1 MKLNYFEAS
10 IQLYMKLHVL
20 AVRGS
25 ISVSYIWG
33 TNASKVAVC
42 RCVGYLYLK
51 EKEVVSDVASVHFL
65 RAEVLYPR
73 LRYLS
78 SG

>member
-1 MKLNYFEAS
+1 
-10 IQLYMKLHVL
+10 MKLHVL

-25 ISVSYIWG
+25 ISVSYVWG

-42 RCVGYLYLK
+42 RSVGYLYLK
-51 EKEVVSDVASVHFL
+51 EKEVVSDVASVYFL

>member
-51 EKEVVSDVASVHFL
+51 EKEVVSDVASVYFL

>member
-1 MKLNYFEAS
+1 
-10 IQLYMKLHVL
+10 MKLHVL